1 MAIRVYFTDSVSADP
16 VSEGDLSNPIFFQIN
31 PDLDP
36 DEEKTLFLANERATL
51 ASDID
56 AAATNISLTE
66 TGRFADGD
74 YLVIGQEIV
83 KILSGGGTTSLT
95 VARAQTGSTAAA
107 HTAGDIVYSGY
118 NYSDISVE
126 YQDTEGTDESAWTR
140 LVWAGGDLDLVE
152 DGNAITAQN
161 KAYNEVLEFRMRM
174 TVPGSEPVHYK
185 HDLVLRVTAVETQ
198 AIPY

>member
-56 AAATNISLTE
+56 AAATNIPLTE

-126 YQDTEGTDESAWTR
+126 YQDTEGTDESTWTR

-152 DGNAITAQN
+152 DGNAITAQS
-161 KAYNEVLEFRMRM
+161 KAYNEVLEFRLRM

>member
-1 MAIRVYFTDSVSADP
+1 MAMRVYFTNSVGAEP

-51 ASDID
+51 ASDIAAD
-56 AAATNISLTE
+56 AVNVLLVE

-83 KILSGGGTTSLT
+83 KVLSGGGTTNLT

-107 HTAGDIVYSGY
+107 HTGGDTVYSGY
-118 NYSDISVE
+118 EYSDISVE
-126 YQDTEGTDESAWTR
+126 YQDTEGSDESAWTR

-161 KAYNEVLEFRMRM
+161 KAYDEVLEFKMRM
-174 TVPGSEPVHYK
+174 TVPNTEPVHYK

>member
-16 VSEGDLSNPIFFQIN
+16 VSEGDLNNPIFFQIN

-51 ASDID
+51 ASDVD
-56 AAATNISLTE
+56 AAATNIPLTE

-126 YQDTEGTDESAWTR
+126 YQDTEGTDESTWTR

>member
-51 ASDID
+51 ASDVD
-56 AAATNISLTE
+56 AAATNIPLTE

-126 YQDTEGTDESAWTR
+126 YQDTEGTDESTWTR

>member
-51 ASDID
+51 ALDVD
-56 AAATNISLTE
+56 AAATNIPLTE

-126 YQDTEGTDESAWTR
+126 YQDTEGTDESTWTR

>member
-36 DEEKTLFLANERATL
+36 DEEKPLFLANERATL

-56 AAATNISLTE
+56 AAATNIPLTE

-107 HTAGDIVYSGY
+107 HAAGDIVYSGY

-126 YQDTEGTDESAWTR
+126 YQDTEGTDESTWTR

>member
-56 AAATNISLTE
+56 AAATNIPLTE

-83 KILSGGGTTSLT
+83 KILSGGGTTNLT

-126 YQDTEGTDESAWTR
+126 YQDTEGTDESTWTR

-152 DGNAITAQN
+152 DGNSITAQD